1 MSQDTIFLRD
11 INGITAEDIKE
22 AEDSYW
28 TIENMNKWFL
38 IFNKVICIV
47 WIPIYYKLNFKI

>member
-28 TIENMNKWFL
+28 TIENMNK
-38 IFNKVICIV
+38 
-47 WIPIYYKLNFKI
+47 